1 MQTLNPKPSTLNLE
15 PRVVKGRTE
24 RFCAGMGHVGLV
36 MEIRRH
42 DMVARTLD
50 PKDIPISTFIIL
62 DIFSRM
68 KYSKAALL

>member
-15 PRVVKGRTE
+15 PRVVNCRTE
-24 RFCAGMGHVGLV
+24 GFCAGMGLVSLV

-50 PKDIPISTFIIL
+50 PNDIHISISIIL
-62 DIFSRM
+62 DIFSCM